1 MEISLCFSI
10 FQHNFSIYS
19 KVQSYLI
26 VLLLRINQKS
36 QTEIE
41 RGRKGGGGR
50 EGGKKFVLSG

>member
-41 RGRKGGGGR
+41 RGRKGGGR